1 MLSLYFLD
9 DGSLIVDGHNSIQ
22 LIEEV
27 EIARTVGCH
36 YLSGLSGKEAYDK
49 LVKEYWA
56 LDKNNGLSYCKQSV
70 SPGDKEAK

>member
-9 DGSLIVDGHNSIQ
+9 DGSLDGHNSIQ

-36 YLSGLSGKEAYDK
+36 Y
-49 LVKEYWA
+49 
-56 LDKNNGLSYCKQSV
+56 
-70 SPGDKEAK
+70 

>member
-9 DGSLIVDGHNSIQ
+9 DGSLIIDGHNSIQ

-49 LVKEYWA
+49 LVKEYSA
-56 LDKNNGLSYCKQSV
+56 LDKNNGLSYCEQSAN
-70 SPGDKEAK
+70 PRDKEAK